1 MFEDCTNLK
10 TKKEWKD
17 NYACGWRL
25 SFGLYALV
33 LVLCLRVDQH
43 DDFLQRSVRPVVREV
58 VEVAVI
64 VLNTRLAFA
73 HVASSYLKF

>member
-1 MFEDCTNLK
+1 MP
-10 TKKEWKD
+10 
-17 NYACGWRL
+17 AAGV

-33 LVLCLRVDQH
+33 LMLCLCVDQH

-64 VLNTRLAFA
+64 VLNTKLAFA
-73 HVASSYLKF
+73 QVASCYLKF